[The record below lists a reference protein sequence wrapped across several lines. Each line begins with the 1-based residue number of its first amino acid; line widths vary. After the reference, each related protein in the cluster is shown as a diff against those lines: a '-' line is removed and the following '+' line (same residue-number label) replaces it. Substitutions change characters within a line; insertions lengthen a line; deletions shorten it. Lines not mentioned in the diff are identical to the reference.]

1 MSNFEYLLSPID
13 IIKGVGKKTL
23 RSFNKKKI
31 FTIFDL
37 LWHLPVS
44 KIETAED
51 TEIEDLQIG
60 KNYNIKV
67 KPIKYN
73 FPRIRNLPNKVI
85 CEKNGVKIDCVF
97 FNSYEGYI
105 RKLLPLNEDVVINGK
120 ANNFRNKFQF
130 VNPRLVKSNS
140 SILIDDENKYSL
152 TEGLTLNKYNQILNS
167 VFQNLPDL
175 DEWLPNEISNLFDN
189 VSWKECVIKIHKEEI
204 TKIKDTKYFLVFS
217 TLIIVPGV
225 FLLNV
230 LDSDLILIF
239 IAILLFMNSSLSLSN
254 RVVAIPNHQN
264 SIIQLLTG
272 SLNGF
277 IIGLT
282 SIYTMPFV
290 FLLQSLK
297 YNKEKTVQFMGLAFL
312 LYSSMQFISFS
323 YIKLISINTIVPS
336 LIVTLPVIIGFL
348 LGKKIRSFISEK
360 LFKKLFYLML
370 LLMSGIILINA
381 FL

>member
-1 MSNFEYLLSPID
+1 MILSNLPTLIFFYILLAYFIGGITQGILGVGLITVVISLLSFVVDVKETIALV
-13 IIKGVGKKTL
+13 IIP
-23 RSFNKKKI
+23 
-31 FTIFDL
+31 TIITSLF
-37 LWHLPVS
+37 
-44 KIETAED
+44 
-51 TEIEDLQIG
+51 QM
-60 KNYNIKV
+60 
-67 KPIKYN
+67 
-73 FPRIRNLPNKVI
+73 
-85 CEKNGVKIDCVF
+85 
-97 FNSYEGYI
+97 
-105 RKLLPLNEDVVINGK
+105 ING
-120 ANNFRNKFQF
+120 
-130 VNPRLVKSNS
+130 
-140 SILIDDENKYSL
+140 
-152 TEGLTLNKYNQILNS
+152 
-167 VFQNLPDL
+167 
-175 DEWLPNEISNLFDN
+175 SNL
-189 VSWKECVIKIHKEEI
+189 KAI
-204 TKIKDTKYFLVFS
+204 IKDTKYFLVFS

-225 FLLNV
+225 FLLKV
-230 LDSDLILIF
+230 LESDLILIF

-264 SIIQLLTG
+264 SIIQVSAG

-323 YIKLISINTIVPS
+323 YSKLISINTIVPS

-370 LLMSGIILINA
+370 LLMSGIILINS

>member
-1 MSNFEYLLSPID
+1 MILSNLPALTFFYILLAYFIGGITQGILGVGLITVVISLLSFVVDVKETIALV
-13 IIKGVGKKTL
+13 IIP
-23 RSFNKKKI
+23 
-31 FTIFDL
+31 TIITGFFQMING
-37 LWHLPVS
+37 S
-44 KIETAED
+44 
-51 TEIEDLQIG
+51 
-60 KNYNIKV
+60 
-67 KPIKYN
+67 
-73 FPRIRNLPNKVI
+73 NLKVI
-85 CEKNGVKIDCVF
+85 
-97 FNSYEGYI
+97 
-105 RKLLPLNEDVVINGK
+105 
-120 ANNFRNKFQF
+120 
-130 VNPRLVKSNS
+130 
-140 SILIDDENKYSL
+140 
-152 TEGLTLNKYNQILNS
+152 
-167 VFQNLPDL
+167 
-175 DEWLPNEISNLFDN
+175 
-189 VSWKECVIKIHKEEI
+189 
-204 TKIKDTKYFLVFS
+204 IKDTKYFLVFS

-230 LDSDLILIF
+230 LESDLILIF

-323 YIKLISINTIVPS
+323 YIKLISINTIFPS

-370 LLMSGIILINA
+370 LVMSGIILINA

>member
-1 MSNFEYLLSPID
+1 MIYSNLPLLTVVYILFTYFLGGITQGILGVGLITVVISLLSFVIDVKETIALVIIPTIITSFFQMINGSNLKD
-13 IIKGVGKKTL
+13 IIK
-23 RSFNKKKI
+23 
-31 FTIFDL
+31 
-37 LWHLPVS
+37 
-44 KIETAED
+44 D
-51 TEIEDLQIG
+51 T
-60 KNYNIKV
+60 
-67 KPIKYN
+67 
-73 FPRIRNLPNKVI
+73 R
-85 CEKNGVKIDCVF
+85 
-97 FNSYEGYI
+97 
-105 RKLLPLNEDVVINGK
+105 
-120 ANNFRNKFQF
+120 
-130 VNPRLVKSNS
+130 
-140 SILIDDENKYSL
+140 
-152 TEGLTLNKYNQILNS
+152 
-167 VFQNLPDL
+167 
-175 DEWLPNEISNLFDN
+175 
-189 VSWKECVIKIHKEEI
+189 
-204 TKIKDTKYFLVFS
+204 YFLVFS

-225 FLLNV
+225 FLLKV
-230 LDSDLILIF
+230 LESDLILIF

-264 SIIQLLTG
+264 SIIQVSAG

-323 YIKLISINTIVPS
+323 YSKLISINTIVPS

-360 LFKKLFYLML
+360 LFKKLFYFML
-370 LLMSGIILINA
+370 LMMSGIILINA

>member
-1 MSNFEYLLSPID
+1 MILSNLPALTFFYILLAYFIGGITQGILGVGLITVVISLLSFIVD
-13 IIKGVGKKTL
+13 VKETIALVIIP
-23 RSFNKKKI
+23 
-31 FTIFDL
+31 TIITGFFQMING
-37 LWHLPVS
+37 S
-44 KIETAED
+44 
-51 TEIEDLQIG
+51 
-60 KNYNIKV
+60 
-67 KPIKYN
+67 
-73 FPRIRNLPNKVI
+73 NLKVI
-85 CEKNGVKIDCVF
+85 
-97 FNSYEGYI
+97 
-105 RKLLPLNEDVVINGK
+105 
-120 ANNFRNKFQF
+120 
-130 VNPRLVKSNS
+130 
-140 SILIDDENKYSL
+140 
-152 TEGLTLNKYNQILNS
+152 
-167 VFQNLPDL
+167 
-175 DEWLPNEISNLFDN
+175 
-189 VSWKECVIKIHKEEI
+189 
-204 TKIKDTKYFLVFS
+204 IKDTKYFLVFS

-230 LDSDLILIF
+230 LESNLILIF

-272 SLNGF
+272 SINGF

-336 LIVTLPVIIGFL
+336 FIVTLPVIIGFL

>member
-1 MSNFEYLLSPID
+1 MIYSNLPLLTVVYILFTYFLGGITQGILGVGLITVVISLLSFVIDVKETIALVIIPTIITSFFQMINGNNLKD
-13 IIKGVGKKTL
+13 IIK
-23 RSFNKKKI
+23 
-31 FTIFDL
+31 
-37 LWHLPVS
+37 
-44 KIETAED
+44 D
-51 TEIEDLQIG
+51 T
-60 KNYNIKV
+60 
-67 KPIKYN
+67 
-73 FPRIRNLPNKVI
+73 R
-85 CEKNGVKIDCVF
+85 
-97 FNSYEGYI
+97 
-105 RKLLPLNEDVVINGK
+105 
-120 ANNFRNKFQF
+120 
-130 VNPRLVKSNS
+130 
-140 SILIDDENKYSL
+140 
-152 TEGLTLNKYNQILNS
+152 
-167 VFQNLPDL
+167 
-175 DEWLPNEISNLFDN
+175 
-189 VSWKECVIKIHKEEI
+189 
-204 TKIKDTKYFLVFS
+204 YFLVFS

-225 FLLNV
+225 FLLKV
-230 LDSDLILIF
+230 LESDLILIF

-264 SIIQLLTG
+264 SIIQVSAG

-323 YIKLISINTIVPS
+323 YSKLISIYTIVPS

>member
-1 MSNFEYLLSPID
+1 MIYSNLPLLTVVYILFTYFLGGITQGILGVGLITVVISLLSFVIDVKETIALVIIPTIITSFFQMINGNNLKD
-13 IIKGVGKKTL
+13 IIK
-23 RSFNKKKI
+23 
-31 FTIFDL
+31 
-37 LWHLPVS
+37 
-44 KIETAED
+44 D
-51 TEIEDLQIG
+51 T
-60 KNYNIKV
+60 
-67 KPIKYN
+67 
-73 FPRIRNLPNKVI
+73 R
-85 CEKNGVKIDCVF
+85 
-97 FNSYEGYI
+97 
-105 RKLLPLNEDVVINGK
+105 
-120 ANNFRNKFQF
+120 
-130 VNPRLVKSNS
+130 
-140 SILIDDENKYSL
+140 
-152 TEGLTLNKYNQILNS
+152 
-167 VFQNLPDL
+167 
-175 DEWLPNEISNLFDN
+175 
-189 VSWKECVIKIHKEEI
+189 
-204 TKIKDTKYFLVFS
+204 YFLVFS

-225 FLLNV
+225 FLLKV
-230 LDSDLILIF
+230 LESDLILIF

-264 SIIQLLTG
+264 SIIQVSAG

-323 YIKLISINTIVPS
+323 YSKLISFNTIFPS
-336 LIVTLPVIIGFL
+336 LIVTLPVIIGFF

-370 LLMSGIILINA
+370 LLMSGIILINS

>member
-1 MSNFEYLLSPID
+1 MILSNLPTLTFFYILLAYFIGGITQGILGVGLITVVISLLSFVVDVKETIALV
-13 IIKGVGKKTL
+13 IIP
-23 RSFNKKKI
+23 
-31 FTIFDL
+31 TIITGFFQMING
-37 LWHLPVS
+37 S
-44 KIETAED
+44 
-51 TEIEDLQIG
+51 
-60 KNYNIKV
+60 
-67 KPIKYN
+67 
-73 FPRIRNLPNKVI
+73 NLKVI
-85 CEKNGVKIDCVF
+85 
-97 FNSYEGYI
+97 
-105 RKLLPLNEDVVINGK
+105 
-120 ANNFRNKFQF
+120 
-130 VNPRLVKSNS
+130 
-140 SILIDDENKYSL
+140 
-152 TEGLTLNKYNQILNS
+152 
-167 VFQNLPDL
+167 
-175 DEWLPNEISNLFDN
+175 
-189 VSWKECVIKIHKEEI
+189 
-204 TKIKDTKYFLVFS
+204 IKDTKYFLVFS
-217 TLIIVPGV
+217 TLIIMPGV

-230 LDSDLILIF
+230 LESDLILIF

-254 RVVAIPNHQN
+254 RVVAIPNHHN

-323 YIKLISINTIVPS
+323 YIKLISINTIFPS

-370 LLMSGIILINA
+370 LLMSGIILINT

>member
-1 MSNFEYLLSPID
+1 MIYSNLPLLTVVYILFTYFLGGITQGILGVGLITVVISLLSFVIDVKETIALVIIPTIITSFFQMINGNNLKD
-13 IIKGVGKKTL
+13 IIK
-23 RSFNKKKI
+23 
-31 FTIFDL
+31 
-37 LWHLPVS
+37 
-44 KIETAED
+44 D
-51 TEIEDLQIG
+51 T
-60 KNYNIKV
+60 
-67 KPIKYN
+67 
-73 FPRIRNLPNKVI
+73 R
-85 CEKNGVKIDCVF
+85 
-97 FNSYEGYI
+97 
-105 RKLLPLNEDVVINGK
+105 
-120 ANNFRNKFQF
+120 
-130 VNPRLVKSNS
+130 
-140 SILIDDENKYSL
+140 
-152 TEGLTLNKYNQILNS
+152 
-167 VFQNLPDL
+167 
-175 DEWLPNEISNLFDN
+175 
-189 VSWKECVIKIHKEEI
+189 
-204 TKIKDTKYFLVFS
+204 YFLVFS

-225 FLLNV
+225 FLLKV
-230 LDSDLILIF
+230 LESDLILIF

-254 RVVAIPNHQN
+254 RVVAIPNQQN
-264 SIIQLLTG
+264 SIIQVSAG

-323 YIKLISINTIVPS
+323 YSKLISINTIVPS

>member
-1 MSNFEYLLSPID
+1 MILSNLPTLTFFYILLAYFIGGITQGILGVGLITVVISLLSFVVDVKETIALV
-13 IIKGVGKKTL
+13 IIP
-23 RSFNKKKI
+23 
-31 FTIFDL
+31 TIITGFFQMING
-37 LWHLPVS
+37 S
-44 KIETAED
+44 
-51 TEIEDLQIG
+51 
-60 KNYNIKV
+60 
-67 KPIKYN
+67 
-73 FPRIRNLPNKVI
+73 NLKVI
-85 CEKNGVKIDCVF
+85 
-97 FNSYEGYI
+97 
-105 RKLLPLNEDVVINGK
+105 
-120 ANNFRNKFQF
+120 
-130 VNPRLVKSNS
+130 
-140 SILIDDENKYSL
+140 
-152 TEGLTLNKYNQILNS
+152 
-167 VFQNLPDL
+167 
-175 DEWLPNEISNLFDN
+175 
-189 VSWKECVIKIHKEEI
+189 
-204 TKIKDTKYFLVFS
+204 IKDTKYFLVFS

-230 LDSDLILIF
+230 LESDLILIF

-370 LLMSGIILINA
+370 LLMSGIILINS

>member
-1 MSNFEYLLSPID
+1 MILSNLPTLTFFYILLAYFIGGITQGILGVGLITVVISLLSFVVDVKETIALV
-13 IIKGVGKKTL
+13 IIP
-23 RSFNKKKI
+23 
-31 FTIFDL
+31 TIITGFFQMING
-37 LWHLPVS
+37 S
-44 KIETAED
+44 
-51 TEIEDLQIG
+51 
-60 KNYNIKV
+60 
-67 KPIKYN
+67 
-73 FPRIRNLPNKVI
+73 NLKVI
-85 CEKNGVKIDCVF
+85 
-97 FNSYEGYI
+97 
-105 RKLLPLNEDVVINGK
+105 
-120 ANNFRNKFQF
+120 
-130 VNPRLVKSNS
+130 
-140 SILIDDENKYSL
+140 
-152 TEGLTLNKYNQILNS
+152 
-167 VFQNLPDL
+167 
-175 DEWLPNEISNLFDN
+175 
-189 VSWKECVIKIHKEEI
+189 
-204 TKIKDTKYFLVFS
+204 IKDTKYFLVFS

-230 LDSDLILIF
+230 LESDLILIF

>member
-1 MSNFEYLLSPID
+1 MIYSNLPLLTVVYILFTYFLGGITQGILGVGLITVVISLLSFVID
-13 IIKGVGKKTL
+13 VKETIALVIIPTIIT
-23 RSFNKKKI
+23 SF
-31 FTIFDL
+31 F
-37 LWHLPVS
+37 
-44 KIETAED
+44 
-51 TEIEDLQIG
+51 QM
-60 KNYNIKV
+60 
-67 KPIKYN
+67 
-73 FPRIRNLPNKVI
+73 
-85 CEKNGVKIDCVF
+85 
-97 FNSYEGYI
+97 
-105 RKLLPLNEDVVINGK
+105 ING
-120 ANNFRNKFQF
+120 
-130 VNPRLVKSNS
+130 
-140 SILIDDENKYSL
+140 
-152 TEGLTLNKYNQILNS
+152 
-167 VFQNLPDL
+167 
-175 DEWLPNEISNLFDN
+175 SNL
-189 VSWKECVIKIHKEEI
+189 KGI
-204 TKIKDTKYFLVFS
+204 IKDTRYFLVFS

-225 FLLNV
+225 FLLKV
-230 LDSDLILIF
+230 LESDLILIF

-264 SIIQLLTG
+264 SIIQVSAG

-297 YNKEKTVQFMGLAFL
+297 YNKEKTVQFIGLAFL

-360 LFKKLFYLML
+360 LFKKLFYFML
-370 LLMSGIILINA
+370 LMMSGIILINA

>member
-1 MSNFEYLLSPID
+1 MIYSNLPLLTVVYILFTYFLGGITQGILGVGLITVVISLLSFVIDVKETIALVIIPTIITSFFQMINGNNLKD
-13 IIKGVGKKTL
+13 IIK
-23 RSFNKKKI
+23 
-31 FTIFDL
+31 
-37 LWHLPVS
+37 
-44 KIETAED
+44 D
-51 TEIEDLQIG
+51 T
-60 KNYNIKV
+60 
-67 KPIKYN
+67 
-73 FPRIRNLPNKVI
+73 R
-85 CEKNGVKIDCVF
+85 
-97 FNSYEGYI
+97 
-105 RKLLPLNEDVVINGK
+105 
-120 ANNFRNKFQF
+120 
-130 VNPRLVKSNS
+130 
-140 SILIDDENKYSL
+140 
-152 TEGLTLNKYNQILNS
+152 
-167 VFQNLPDL
+167 
-175 DEWLPNEISNLFDN
+175 
-189 VSWKECVIKIHKEEI
+189 
-204 TKIKDTKYFLVFS
+204 YFLVFS

-225 FLLNV
+225 FLLKV
-230 LDSDLILIF
+230 LESDLILIF

-264 SIIQLLTG
+264 SIIQVSAG

-323 YIKLISINTIVPS
+323 YSKLISINTIVPS

-370 LLMSGIILINA
+370 LLMSGIILINS

>member
-1 MSNFEYLLSPID
+1 MVLSNLPTLTFVYILLAYFIGGITQGILGVGLITVVISLLSFVVDVKETIALV
-13 IIKGVGKKTL
+13 IIP
-23 RSFNKKKI
+23 
-31 FTIFDL
+31 TIITGFFQMING
-37 LWHLPVS
+37 S
-44 KIETAED
+44 
-51 TEIEDLQIG
+51 
-60 KNYNIKV
+60 
-67 KPIKYN
+67 
-73 FPRIRNLPNKVI
+73 NLKVI
-85 CEKNGVKIDCVF
+85 
-97 FNSYEGYI
+97 
-105 RKLLPLNEDVVINGK
+105 
-120 ANNFRNKFQF
+120 
-130 VNPRLVKSNS
+130 
-140 SILIDDENKYSL
+140 
-152 TEGLTLNKYNQILNS
+152 
-167 VFQNLPDL
+167 
-175 DEWLPNEISNLFDN
+175 
-189 VSWKECVIKIHKEEI
+189 
-204 TKIKDTKYFLVFS
+204 IKDTKYFLVFS

-230 LDSDLILIF
+230 LESDLILIF

-264 SIIQLLTG
+264 SFIQVSAG

-312 LYSSMQFISFS
+312 LYGSMQFISFS

>member
-1 MSNFEYLLSPID
+1 MILSNLPTLTFFYILLSYFIGG
-13 IIKGVGKKTL
+13 ITQGILGVGLIT
-23 RSFNKKKI
+23 
-31 FTIFDL
+31 
-37 LWHLPVS
+37 
-44 KIETAED
+44 
-51 TEIEDLQIG
+51 
-60 KNYNIKV
+60 
-67 KPIKYN
+67 
-73 FPRIRNLPNKVI
+73 
-85 CEKNGVKIDCVF
+85 
-97 FNSYEGYI
+97 
-105 RKLLPLNEDVVINGK
+105 VVISLLSFVVDVKETIALVIIPTIIPGFFQMING
-120 ANNFRNKFQF
+120 
-130 VNPRLVKSNS
+130 
-140 SILIDDENKYSL
+140 
-152 TEGLTLNKYNQILNS
+152 
-167 VFQNLPDL
+167 
-175 DEWLPNEISNLFDN
+175 SNL
-189 VSWKECVIKIHKEEI
+189 KAI
-204 TKIKDTKYFLVFS
+204 IKDTKYFLVFS

-225 FLLNV
+225 FLLKV
-230 LDSDLILIF
+230 LESDLILIF

-264 SIIQLLTG
+264 SIIQVSAG

-312 LYSSMQFISFS
+312 LYSTMQFISFS
-323 YIKLISINTIVPS
+323 YSKLISINTIVPS

-370 LLMSGIILINA
+370 LLMSGIILINS

>member
-1 MSNFEYLLSPID
+1 MIYSNLPLLTVVYILFTYFLGGITQGILGVGLITVVISLLSFVIDVKETIALVIIPTIITSFFQMINGNNLKD
-13 IIKGVGKKTL
+13 IIK
-23 RSFNKKKI
+23 
-31 FTIFDL
+31 
-37 LWHLPVS
+37 
-44 KIETAED
+44 D
-51 TEIEDLQIG
+51 T
-60 KNYNIKV
+60 
-67 KPIKYN
+67 
-73 FPRIRNLPNKVI
+73 R
-85 CEKNGVKIDCVF
+85 
-97 FNSYEGYI
+97 
-105 RKLLPLNEDVVINGK
+105 
-120 ANNFRNKFQF
+120 
-130 VNPRLVKSNS
+130 
-140 SILIDDENKYSL
+140 
-152 TEGLTLNKYNQILNS
+152 
-167 VFQNLPDL
+167 
-175 DEWLPNEISNLFDN
+175 
-189 VSWKECVIKIHKEEI
+189 
-204 TKIKDTKYFLVFS
+204 YFLVFS

-225 FLLNV
+225 FLLKV
-230 LDSDLILIF
+230 LESDLILIF

-264 SIIQLLTG
+264 SIIQVSAG

-323 YIKLISINTIVPS
+323 YSKLISINTIFPS
-336 LIVTLPVIIGFL
+336 LIVTLPVIIGFF

>member
-1 MSNFEYLLSPID
+1 MILSNLPTLTFFYILLAYFIGGITQGILGVGLITVVISLLSFVVDVKETIALV
-13 IIKGVGKKTL
+13 IIP
-23 RSFNKKKI
+23 
-31 FTIFDL
+31 TIITGFFQMING
-37 LWHLPVS
+37 S
-44 KIETAED
+44 
-51 TEIEDLQIG
+51 
-60 KNYNIKV
+60 
-67 KPIKYN
+67 
-73 FPRIRNLPNKVI
+73 NLKVI
-85 CEKNGVKIDCVF
+85 
-97 FNSYEGYI
+97 
-105 RKLLPLNEDVVINGK
+105 
-120 ANNFRNKFQF
+120 
-130 VNPRLVKSNS
+130 
-140 SILIDDENKYSL
+140 
-152 TEGLTLNKYNQILNS
+152 
-167 VFQNLPDL
+167 
-175 DEWLPNEISNLFDN
+175 
-189 VSWKECVIKIHKEEI
+189 
-204 TKIKDTKYFLVFS
+204 IKDTKYFLVFS

-230 LDSDLILIF
+230 LESDLILIF

-323 YIKLISINTIVPS
+323 YIKLISISTIVPS

>member
-1 MSNFEYLLSPID
+1 MILSNLPTLTFFYIILAYFIGGITQGILGVGLITVVISLLSFVID
-13 IIKGVGKKTL
+13 VKETIALVIIP
-23 RSFNKKKI
+23 
-31 FTIFDL
+31 TIITGFFQMING
-37 LWHLPVS
+37 S
-44 KIETAED
+44 
-51 TEIEDLQIG
+51 
-60 KNYNIKV
+60 
-67 KPIKYN
+67 
-73 FPRIRNLPNKVI
+73 NLKVI
-85 CEKNGVKIDCVF
+85 
-97 FNSYEGYI
+97 
-105 RKLLPLNEDVVINGK
+105 
-120 ANNFRNKFQF
+120 
-130 VNPRLVKSNS
+130 
-140 SILIDDENKYSL
+140 
-152 TEGLTLNKYNQILNS
+152 
-167 VFQNLPDL
+167 
-175 DEWLPNEISNLFDN
+175 
-189 VSWKECVIKIHKEEI
+189 
-204 TKIKDTKYFLVFS
+204 IKDTKYFLVFS

-336 LIVTLPVIIGFL
+336 LIVTFPVIIGFL

>member
-1 MSNFEYLLSPID
+1 MIYSNLPLLTVVYILFTYFLGGITQGILGVGLITVVISLLSFVID
-13 IIKGVGKKTL
+13 VKETIALVIIPTIIT
-23 RSFNKKKI
+23 SF
-31 FTIFDL
+31 FQT
-37 LWHLPVS
+37 
-44 KIETAED
+44 
-51 TEIEDLQIG
+51 
-60 KNYNIKV
+60 
-67 KPIKYN
+67 
-73 FPRIRNLPNKVI
+73 
-85 CEKNGVKIDCVF
+85 
-97 FNSYEGYI
+97 
-105 RKLLPLNEDVVINGK
+105 ING
-120 ANNFRNKFQF
+120 
-130 VNPRLVKSNS
+130 
-140 SILIDDENKYSL
+140 
-152 TEGLTLNKYNQILNS
+152 
-167 VFQNLPDL
+167 
-175 DEWLPNEISNLFDN
+175 SNL
-189 VSWKECVIKIHKEEI
+189 KAI
-204 TKIKDTKYFLVFS
+204 IKDTRYFLVFS

-225 FLLNV
+225 FLLKV
-230 LDSDLILIF
+230 LESDLILIF
-239 IAILLFMNSSLSLSN
+239 IAILLFINSSLSLSN

-264 SIIQLLTG
+264 SIIQVSAG

-370 LLMSGIILINA
+370 LVMSGIILINA

>member
-1 MSNFEYLLSPID
+1 MIYSNLPLLTVVYILFTYFLGGITQGILGVGLITVVISLLSFVIDVKETIALVIIPTIITSFFQMINGNNLKD
-13 IIKGVGKKTL
+13 IIK
-23 RSFNKKKI
+23 
-31 FTIFDL
+31 
-37 LWHLPVS
+37 
-44 KIETAED
+44 D
-51 TEIEDLQIG
+51 T
-60 KNYNIKV
+60 
-67 KPIKYN
+67 
-73 FPRIRNLPNKVI
+73 R
-85 CEKNGVKIDCVF
+85 
-97 FNSYEGYI
+97 
-105 RKLLPLNEDVVINGK
+105 
-120 ANNFRNKFQF
+120 
-130 VNPRLVKSNS
+130 
-140 SILIDDENKYSL
+140 
-152 TEGLTLNKYNQILNS
+152 
-167 VFQNLPDL
+167 
-175 DEWLPNEISNLFDN
+175 
-189 VSWKECVIKIHKEEI
+189 
-204 TKIKDTKYFLVFS
+204 YFLVFS

-225 FLLNV
+225 FLLKV
-230 LDSDLILIF
+230 LESDLILIF

-264 SIIQLLTG
+264 SIIQVSAG

-323 YIKLISINTIVPS
+323 YSKLISINTIFPS

-370 LLMSGIILINA
+370 LLMSGIILINS

>member
-1 MSNFEYLLSPID
+1 MIYSNLPLLTIVYILFAYFLGGITQGILGVGLITVVISLLSFVID
-13 IIKGVGKKTL
+13 VKETIALVIIPTIIT
-23 RSFNKKKI
+23 SF
-31 FTIFDL
+31 F
-37 LWHLPVS
+37 
-44 KIETAED
+44 
-51 TEIEDLQIG
+51 QM
-60 KNYNIKV
+60 
-67 KPIKYN
+67 
-73 FPRIRNLPNKVI
+73 
-85 CEKNGVKIDCVF
+85 
-97 FNSYEGYI
+97 
-105 RKLLPLNEDVVINGK
+105 ING
-120 ANNFRNKFQF
+120 
-130 VNPRLVKSNS
+130 
-140 SILIDDENKYSL
+140 
-152 TEGLTLNKYNQILNS
+152 
-167 VFQNLPDL
+167 
-175 DEWLPNEISNLFDN
+175 SNL
-189 VSWKECVIKIHKEEI
+189 KAI
-204 TKIKDTKYFLVFS
+204 IKDTRYFLVFS

-225 FLLNV
+225 FLLKV
-230 LDSDLILIF
+230 LESDLILIF

-264 SIIQLLTG
+264 SIIQVSAG

-323 YIKLISINTIVPS
+323 YSKLISINTIVPS

-348 LGKKIRSFISEK
+348 LGKKIRNFISEK

-381 FL
+381 L

>member
-1 MSNFEYLLSPID
+1 MILSNLPTLTFFYILLAYFIGGITQGILGVGLITVVISLLSFVVDVKETIALV
-13 IIKGVGKKTL
+13 IIPTIIT
-23 RSFNKKKI
+23 SFFQMING
-31 FTIFDL
+31 
-37 LWHLPVS
+37 S
-44 KIETAED
+44 
-51 TEIEDLQIG
+51 
-60 KNYNIKV
+60 
-67 KPIKYN
+67 
-73 FPRIRNLPNKVI
+73 NLKVI
-85 CEKNGVKIDCVF
+85 
-97 FNSYEGYI
+97 
-105 RKLLPLNEDVVINGK
+105 
-120 ANNFRNKFQF
+120 
-130 VNPRLVKSNS
+130 
-140 SILIDDENKYSL
+140 
-152 TEGLTLNKYNQILNS
+152 
-167 VFQNLPDL
+167 
-175 DEWLPNEISNLFDN
+175 
-189 VSWKECVIKIHKEEI
+189 
-204 TKIKDTKYFLVFS
+204 IKDTKYFLVFS

-230 LDSDLILIF
+230 LESDLILIF

-264 SIIQLLTG
+264 SIIQVSAG

-312 LYSSMQFISFS
+312 LYSTMQFISFS
-323 YIKLISINTIVPS
+323 YSKLISINTIVPS

-370 LLMSGIILINA
+370 LLMSGIILINS

>member
-1 MSNFEYLLSPID
+1 MIYSNLPLLTVVYILFTYFLGGITQGILGVGLITVVISLLSFVIDVKETIALVIIPTIITSFFQMINGNNLKD
-13 IIKGVGKKTL
+13 IIK
-23 RSFNKKKI
+23 
-31 FTIFDL
+31 
-37 LWHLPVS
+37 
-44 KIETAED
+44 D
-51 TEIEDLQIG
+51 T
-60 KNYNIKV
+60 
-67 KPIKYN
+67 
-73 FPRIRNLPNKVI
+73 R
-85 CEKNGVKIDCVF
+85 
-97 FNSYEGYI
+97 
-105 RKLLPLNEDVVINGK
+105 
-120 ANNFRNKFQF
+120 
-130 VNPRLVKSNS
+130 
-140 SILIDDENKYSL
+140 
-152 TEGLTLNKYNQILNS
+152 
-167 VFQNLPDL
+167 
-175 DEWLPNEISNLFDN
+175 
-189 VSWKECVIKIHKEEI
+189 
-204 TKIKDTKYFLVFS
+204 YFLVFS

-225 FLLNV
+225 FLLKV
-230 LDSDLILIF
+230 LESDLILIF

-264 SIIQLLTG
+264 SIIQVSAG

-312 LYSSMQFISFS
+312 LYSSMQFISLS
-323 YIKLISINTIVPS
+323 YSKLISINTIVPS

-370 LLMSGIILINA
+370 LVMSGIILINA

>member
-1 MSNFEYLLSPID
+1 MIYSNLPLLTVVYILFTYFLGGITQGILGVGLITVVISLLSFVIDVKETIALVIIPTIITSFFQMINGNNLKD
-13 IIKGVGKKTL
+13 IIK
-23 RSFNKKKI
+23 
-31 FTIFDL
+31 
-37 LWHLPVS
+37 
-44 KIETAED
+44 D
-51 TEIEDLQIG
+51 T
-60 KNYNIKV
+60 
-67 KPIKYN
+67 
-73 FPRIRNLPNKVI
+73 R
-85 CEKNGVKIDCVF
+85 
-97 FNSYEGYI
+97 
-105 RKLLPLNEDVVINGK
+105 
-120 ANNFRNKFQF
+120 
-130 VNPRLVKSNS
+130 
-140 SILIDDENKYSL
+140 
-152 TEGLTLNKYNQILNS
+152 
-167 VFQNLPDL
+167 
-175 DEWLPNEISNLFDN
+175 
-189 VSWKECVIKIHKEEI
+189 
-204 TKIKDTKYFLVFS
+204 YFLVFS

-225 FLLNV
+225 FLLKV
-230 LDSDLILIF
+230 LESDLILIF

-264 SIIQLLTG
+264 SIIQVSAG

-312 LYSSMQFISFS
+312 LYSCMQFLSLS
-323 YIKLISINTIVPS
+323 YSKLISINTIIPS

>member
-1 MSNFEYLLSPID
+1 MIYSNLPLLTVVYILFTYFLGGITQGILGVGLITVVISLLSFVID
-13 IIKGVGKKTL
+13 VKETIALVIIPTIIT
-23 RSFNKKKI
+23 SF
-31 FTIFDL
+31 F
-37 LWHLPVS
+37 
-44 KIETAED
+44 
-51 TEIEDLQIG
+51 QM
-60 KNYNIKV
+60 
-67 KPIKYN
+67 
-73 FPRIRNLPNKVI
+73 
-85 CEKNGVKIDCVF
+85 
-97 FNSYEGYI
+97 
-105 RKLLPLNEDVVINGK
+105 ING
-120 ANNFRNKFQF
+120 
-130 VNPRLVKSNS
+130 
-140 SILIDDENKYSL
+140 
-152 TEGLTLNKYNQILNS
+152 
-167 VFQNLPDL
+167 
-175 DEWLPNEISNLFDN
+175 SNL
-189 VSWKECVIKIHKEEI
+189 KAI
-204 TKIKDTKYFLVFS
+204 IKDTRYFLVFS

-225 FLLNV
+225 FLLKV
-230 LDSDLILIF
+230 LESDLILIF

-264 SIIQLLTG
+264 SIIQVSAG

-323 YIKLISINTIVPS
+323 YSKLISINTIFPS

-360 LFKKLFYLML
+360 LFKKLFYFML
-370 LLMSGIILINA
+370 LMMSGIILINA

>member
-1 MSNFEYLLSPID
+1 MIYSNLPLLTVVYILFTYFLGGITQGILGVGLITVVISLLSFVIDVKETIALVIIPTIITSFFQMINGNNLKD
-13 IIKGVGKKTL
+13 IIK
-23 RSFNKKKI
+23 
-31 FTIFDL
+31 
-37 LWHLPVS
+37 
-44 KIETAED
+44 D
-51 TEIEDLQIG
+51 T
-60 KNYNIKV
+60 
-67 KPIKYN
+67 
-73 FPRIRNLPNKVI
+73 R
-85 CEKNGVKIDCVF
+85 
-97 FNSYEGYI
+97 
-105 RKLLPLNEDVVINGK
+105 
-120 ANNFRNKFQF
+120 
-130 VNPRLVKSNS
+130 
-140 SILIDDENKYSL
+140 
-152 TEGLTLNKYNQILNS
+152 
-167 VFQNLPDL
+167 
-175 DEWLPNEISNLFDN
+175 
-189 VSWKECVIKIHKEEI
+189 
-204 TKIKDTKYFLVFS
+204 YFLVFS

-225 FLLNV
+225 FLLKV
-230 LDSDLILIF
+230 LESDLILIF

-264 SIIQLLTG
+264 SIIQVSAG

-323 YIKLISINTIVPS
+323 YSKLISINTIVPS

>member
-1 MSNFEYLLSPID
+1 MIYSNLPLLTVVYILFTYFLGGITQGILGVGLITVVISLLSFVIDVKETIALVIIPTIITSFFQMINGNNLKD
-13 IIKGVGKKTL
+13 IIK
-23 RSFNKKKI
+23 
-31 FTIFDL
+31 
-37 LWHLPVS
+37 
-44 KIETAED
+44 D
-51 TEIEDLQIG
+51 T
-60 KNYNIKV
+60 
-67 KPIKYN
+67 
-73 FPRIRNLPNKVI
+73 R
-85 CEKNGVKIDCVF
+85 
-97 FNSYEGYI
+97 
-105 RKLLPLNEDVVINGK
+105 
-120 ANNFRNKFQF
+120 
-130 VNPRLVKSNS
+130 
-140 SILIDDENKYSL
+140 
-152 TEGLTLNKYNQILNS
+152 
-167 VFQNLPDL
+167 
-175 DEWLPNEISNLFDN
+175 
-189 VSWKECVIKIHKEEI
+189 
-204 TKIKDTKYFLVFS
+204 YFLVFS

-225 FLLNV
+225 FLLKV
-230 LDSDLILIF
+230 LESDLILIF
-239 IAILLFMNSSLSLSN
+239 IAILLFINSSLSLSN

-264 SIIQLLTG
+264 SIIQVSAG

-323 YIKLISINTIVPS
+323 YSKLISINTIFPS
-336 LIVTLPVIIGFL
+336 LIVTLPVIIGFF

>member
-1 MSNFEYLLSPID
+1 MIYSNLPLLTVVYILFTYFLGGITQGILGVGLITVVISLLSFVIDVKETIALVIIPTIITSFFQMINGNNLKD
-13 IIKGVGKKTL
+13 IIK
-23 RSFNKKKI
+23 
-31 FTIFDL
+31 
-37 LWHLPVS
+37 
-44 KIETAED
+44 D
-51 TEIEDLQIG
+51 T
-60 KNYNIKV
+60 
-67 KPIKYN
+67 
-73 FPRIRNLPNKVI
+73 R
-85 CEKNGVKIDCVF
+85 
-97 FNSYEGYI
+97 
-105 RKLLPLNEDVVINGK
+105 
-120 ANNFRNKFQF
+120 
-130 VNPRLVKSNS
+130 
-140 SILIDDENKYSL
+140 
-152 TEGLTLNKYNQILNS
+152 
-167 VFQNLPDL
+167 
-175 DEWLPNEISNLFDN
+175 
-189 VSWKECVIKIHKEEI
+189 
-204 TKIKDTKYFLVFS
+204 YFLVFS

-225 FLLNV
+225 FLLKV
-230 LDSDLILIF
+230 LESDLILIF

-264 SIIQLLTG
+264 SIIQVSAG

-323 YIKLISINTIVPS
+323 YSKLISINTIFPS
-336 LIVTLPVIIGFL
+336 LIVTLLVIIGFF

>member
-1 MSNFEYLLSPID
+1 MIYSNLPLLSFAYVLFAYFLGGITQGILGVGLITVVISLLSFVIDVKETIALVIIPTIITSFFQMINGSNLKD
-13 IIKGVGKKTL
+13 IIK
-23 RSFNKKKI
+23 
-31 FTIFDL
+31 
-37 LWHLPVS
+37 
-44 KIETAED
+44 D
-51 TEIEDLQIG
+51 T
-60 KNYNIKV
+60 
-67 KPIKYN
+67 
-73 FPRIRNLPNKVI
+73 R
-85 CEKNGVKIDCVF
+85 
-97 FNSYEGYI
+97 
-105 RKLLPLNEDVVINGK
+105 
-120 ANNFRNKFQF
+120 
-130 VNPRLVKSNS
+130 
-140 SILIDDENKYSL
+140 
-152 TEGLTLNKYNQILNS
+152 
-167 VFQNLPDL
+167 
-175 DEWLPNEISNLFDN
+175 
-189 VSWKECVIKIHKEEI
+189 
-204 TKIKDTKYFLVFS
+204 YFLIFS

-225 FLLNV
+225 FLLKV
-230 LDSDLILIF
+230 LESDLILIF
-239 IAILLFMNSSLSLSN
+239 IAILLFINSSLSLSN

-264 SIIQLLTG
+264 SIIQLLVG

-312 LYSSMQFISFS
+312 LYSGMQFLSLS
-323 YIKLISINTIVPS
+323 YSKLISINTIVPS

>member
-1 MSNFEYLLSPID
+1 MIYSNLPLLTVVYILFTYFLGGITQGILGVGLITVVISLLSFVIDVKETIALVIIPTIITSFFQMINGNNLKD
-13 IIKGVGKKTL
+13 II
-23 RSFNKKKI
+23 R
-31 FTIFDL
+31 
-37 LWHLPVS
+37 
-44 KIETAED
+44 D
-51 TEIEDLQIG
+51 T
-60 KNYNIKV
+60 
-67 KPIKYN
+67 
-73 FPRIRNLPNKVI
+73 R
-85 CEKNGVKIDCVF
+85 
-97 FNSYEGYI
+97 
-105 RKLLPLNEDVVINGK
+105 
-120 ANNFRNKFQF
+120 
-130 VNPRLVKSNS
+130 
-140 SILIDDENKYSL
+140 
-152 TEGLTLNKYNQILNS
+152 
-167 VFQNLPDL
+167 
-175 DEWLPNEISNLFDN
+175 
-189 VSWKECVIKIHKEEI
+189 
-204 TKIKDTKYFLVFS
+204 YFLVFS

-225 FLLNV
+225 FLLKV
-230 LDSDLILIF
+230 LESDLILIF

-264 SIIQLLTG
+264 SIIQVSAG

-312 LYSSMQFISFS
+312 LYSSMQFISLS
-323 YIKLISINTIVPS
+323 YSKLISINTIVPS